1 MKSNA
6 LLKWLML
13 PVIAMALLLMFRGFS
28 GKNPS
33 GAAPDGSARLTAEE
47 MKALGIEGDT
57 PRDTLATLVGQVKQ
71 LRQELQ
77 DTQLNYQQQSRE
89 NERLRSRESSLEQR
103 IENALTAERERLRER
118 LREEREHNDS
128 DKRQTAGM
136 LEQLQRRLEGVSNRV
151 ELPVGLGLEPPG
163 QAGEAGEAGEALQ
176 WSEPLDAWPAAGQS
190 GRAGSVQAGGAPT
203 GLNPHFTPHFATRFT
218 AIDSQEKSQHAG
230 ERIAHAGDAK
240 APASLKPVYTLPANA
255 ILMGSVAMTALIG
268 RVPVDGTV
276 NDPYPFKVLVGADNL
291 TANGIEIPDVAGM
304 VLSGM
309 ASGDWTLSC
318 VRGQIDSLTFVFHDG
333 TIRTVTEPGK
343 GQGSNANRGASRGA
357 TTGGLGWI
365 SDSHGIPCVS
375 GERKS
380 NAAEYIGN
388 QSLITAAGAGVAYLL
403 RNNDNASYAN
413 VGEVTSGAD
422 AIGQILQ
429 GGVKD
434 ISSWMNK
441 LYGQA
446 FAAVYVA
453 PGAQVA
459 VHLDQEIGVDYDR
472 AGRRVDH
479 RNGGNNDSE
488 LD

>member
-13 PVIAMALLLMFRGFS
+13 PVIAIALLVMFRGFS
-28 GKNPS
+28 GKNPPGDVVDS
-33 GAAPDGSARLTAEE
+33 APRLTAEE

-77 DTQLNYQQQSRE
+77 DTQLNYQQQRSE
-89 NERLRSRESSLEQR
+89 NERLRAREAGMESGINQR
-103 IENALTAERERLRER
+103 IDTALNAERERLRQ
-118 LREEREHNDS
+118 ERERNNS
-128 DKRQTAGM
+128 EQQQTASM

-151 ELPVGLGLEPPG
+151 ELPVGLGLEPSG
-163 QAGEAGEAGEALQ
+163 QTGDALQ
-176 WSEPLDAWPAAGQS
+176 WTEPLDSRPVSRTPGAP
-190 GRAGSVQAGGAPT
+190 GSTQAG
-203 GLNPHFTPHFATRFT
+203 FATRF
-218 AIDSQEKSQHAG
+218 AASDLNEKSLHAG
-230 ERIAHAGDAK
+230 ERIRHEDYADDHGK
-240 APASLKPVYTLPANA
+240 TSLKPVYTVPANA
-255 ILMGSVAMTALIG
+255 TLMGSVAMTALIG

-291 TANGIEIPDVAGM
+291 TANGIELPDVAGV

-333 TIRTVTEPGK
+333 TIRTVPEPGK
-343 GQGSNANRGASRGA
+343 GQGGNANRAAARGT

-365 SDSHGIPCVS
+365 SDPHGIPCVG

-388 QSLITAAGAGVAYLL
+388 QSLITAAGASVAYLL
-403 RNNDNASYAN
+403 RNSDNASYAN
-413 VGEVTSGAD
+413 VGEVTTGTD

-434 ISSWMNK
+434 ISTWMNK

>member
-13 PVIAMALLLMFRGFS
+13 PVIAIALLVMFRGFP
-28 GKNPS
+28 GKNPPGDVVD
-33 GAAPDGSARLTAEE
+33 GAPRLTAEE

-77 DTQLNYQQQSRE
+77 DTQLNYQQQRSE
-89 NERLRSRESSLEQR
+89 NERLRARESSMDQR
-103 IENALTAERERLRER
+103 IDTALNAERERLRQ
-118 LREEREHNDS
+118 ERERNNS
-128 DKRQTAGM
+128 EQQQTASL

-151 ELPVGLGLEPPG
+151 ELPVGLGLEPSG
-163 QAGEAGEAGEALQ
+163 QAGDALQ
-176 WSEPLDAWPAAGQS
+176 WTEPLDIRPAAQTS
-190 GRAGSVQAGGAPT
+190 GAAGSSQAG
-203 GLNPHFTPHFATRFT
+203 FATRF
-218 AIDSQEKSQHAG
+218 AASDLNEKSLHAG
-230 ERIAHAGDAK
+230 ERIRHESYAD
-240 APASLKPVYTLPANA
+240 APASLKPVYTLPANTT
-255 ILMGSVAMTALIG
+255 LMGSVAMTALIG

-276 NDPYPFKVLVGADNL
+276 SDPYPFKVLVGEDNL
-291 TANGIEIPDVAGM
+291 TANGIEIPDVAGV
-304 VLSGM
+304 VLSGT

-333 TIRTVTEPGK
+333 TIRTVPEPGK
-343 GQGSNANRGASRGA
+343 GQGGNPNRAASRGT

-365 SDSHGIPCVS
+365 SDPHGIPCVG
-375 GERKS
+375 GERRS
-380 NAAEYIGN
+380 NATEYIGN

-413 VGEVTSGAD
+413 VGEVTSGLD

-434 ISSWMNK
+434 ISTWMNK

>member
-13 PVIAMALLLMFRGFS
+13 PVMAFVLLLMFRGFP
-28 GKNPS
+28 GKSPS
-33 GAAPDGSARLTAEE
+33 DGVQEGSPRLSAEE

-77 DTQLNYQQQSRE
+77 DTQLNYQQQRSE
-89 NERLRSRESSLEQR
+89 NERLRSRESSMDQR
-103 IENALTAERERLRER
+103 IESALSAERERLRQER
-118 LREEREHNDS
+118 VRNDS
-128 DKRQTAGM
+128 EQQQTASM

-151 ELPVGLGLEPPG
+151 ELPVGLGLEPSG
-163 QAGEAGEAGEALQ
+163 QAGDALQ
-176 WSEPLDAWPAAGQS
+176 WTEPLDIRPAAQVS
-190 GRAGSVQAGGAPT
+190 GAGGGAQAG
-203 GLNPHFTPHFATRFT
+203 FATRFAASDPT
-218 AIDSQEKSQHAG
+218 QTSLYAG
-230 ERIAHAGDAK
+230 ERIRHEGYADDSGK
-240 APASLKPVYTLPANA
+240 TSLMPVYTIPANA
-255 ILMGSVAMTALIG
+255 TLMGSVAMTALIG

-291 TANGIEIPDVAGM
+291 TANGIDIPDVAGA
-304 VLSGM
+304 VLSGT

-318 VRGQIDSLTFVFHDG
+318 VRGQIDSLTFVFTDG
-333 TIRTVTEPGK
+333 TIRTVPEPGK
-343 GQGSNANRGASRGA
+343 GQGGNPNRAASRGA

-365 SDSHGIPCVS
+365 SDPYGIPCVS

-413 VGEVTSGAD
+413 IGEVTSGTD

-434 ISSWMNK
+434 ISTWMNK

-472 AGRRVDH
+472 AGRRVIS
-479 RNGGNNDSE
+479 RNAGGHDNE